1 MEKEENTVNGF
12 NTTNDDSWIIDSNN
26 INKSNK
32 NIKKSKNKINH
43 WSKDNIDNATRKINK
58 EIYAHDKQAS
68 ITIKLDDFSIFINN
82 KITRRGI
89 NRGLVCI

>member
-12 NTTNDDSWIIDSNN
+12 NTTNDDSWIINSNN

-43 WSKDNIDNATRKINK
+43 WSKDNIDSATRKINK
-58 EIYAHDKQAS
+58 EIFVAQFKDRIVS
-68 ITIKLDDFSIFINN
+68 TFTLMNLEID
-82 KITRRGI
+82 
-89 NRGLVCI
+89 

>member
-12 NTTNDDSWIIDSNN
+12 NTTNDDSWIINSNN

-58 EIYAHDKQAS
+58 EIFVAQFKDRIVS
-68 ITIKLDDFSIFINN
+68 TFTLMNLEID
-82 KITRRGI
+82 
-89 NRGLVCI
+89 